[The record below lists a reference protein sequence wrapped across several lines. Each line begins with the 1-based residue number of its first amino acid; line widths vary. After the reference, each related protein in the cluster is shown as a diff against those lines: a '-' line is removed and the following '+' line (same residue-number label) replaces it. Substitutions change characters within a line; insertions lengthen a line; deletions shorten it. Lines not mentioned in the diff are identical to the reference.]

1 MKCYENHIS
10 AYLKVELFHDKQCG
24 VLSQCVKILKNNF
37 WLGLHRCHDTTITQ
51 ILLSILYMVLS

>member
-24 VLSQCVKILKNNF
+24 VLSQCVKILKIIS
-37 WLGLHRCHDTTITQ
+37 GLDCIVVMTRQLHKYC
-51 ILLSILYMVLS
+51 